1 MLFLDEFILFRNNLL
16 VMLGICLP
24 TFILLLLIIIQVA
37 LADRHNLNVVFADL
51 LLREHG
57 LGADVRDILGVLN
70 VQHIVIFINE
80 LLRLERSEFE
90 VSKQL
95 RVVLIFS
102 HTQVDVS
109 ITRISQ
115 WCIFIHRR
123 RRSA

>member
-37 LADRHNLNVVFADL
+37 LADRYNLNVVFADL

-80 LLRLERSEFE
+80 LL
-90 VSKQL
+90 
-95 RVVLIFS
+95 
-102 HTQVDVS
+102 
-109 ITRISQ
+109 
-115 WCIFIHRR
+115 
-123 RRSA
+123 

>member
-57 LGADVRDILGVLN
+57 LGADVRNILGVLN

-80 LLRLERSEFE
+80 LL
-90 VSKQL
+90 
-95 RVVLIFS
+95 
-102 HTQVDVS
+102 
-109 ITRISQ
+109 
-115 WCIFIHRR
+115 
-123 RRSA
+123 